1 VVGEKGDYGSLVLDI
16 KAEQDADPAPYLMYL
31 DNVRLGG
38 AQEGLGVLLEQISHH
53 WQINTQ
59 FNLQSEYNLISG
71 IIENDEWQIKL
82 SIEAGQTGPRDPD
95 SKR

>member
-1 VVGEKGDYGSLVLDI
+1 
-16 KAEQDADPAPYLMYL
+16 
-31 DNVRLGG
+31 
-38 AQEGLGVLLEQISHH
+38 VLLEQISYH

-59 FNLQSEYNLISG
+59 FNLQSEYNLING
-71 IIENDEWQIKL
+71 IIENDEWHMKL